1 MERLL
6 RVCVFVLC
14 VWGVCAQTPTTA
26 VISPPQGFN
35 ASLRSASTVFQCDVT
50 GADNIEWRVDRTPSN
65 RDIVTARGIVTSDV
79 ITIDPTTNTLS
90 STLTVPTTDVN
101 DDTSIFC
108 IAENSEDVLS
118 ATVLHLVQGLLES
131 PPQLE
136 INDIQDSFMRRLSW
150 DAPETIDLTD
160 IEPDISNY
168 RVCFNIS
175 EEINCDNVS
184 ESSQQYTFINLRVPL
199 LFSVSAVNVVGEG
212 NASTVEH
219 EACDPTTGKIDA
231 KYHYIE
237 YCRMTEL
244 WFTQ

>member
-1 MERLL
+1 M
-6 RVCVFVLC
+6 CSDTHYSC
-14 VWGVCAQTPTTA
+14 HQPASGVQCK
-26 VISPPQGFN
+26 
-35 ASLRSASTVFQCDVT
+35 FQCDVT
-50 GADNIEWRVDRTPSN
+50 GADNIEWRVNGLPSN
-65 RDIVTARGIVTSDV
+65 RDIITARGIVTSDV
-79 ITIDPTTNTLS
+79 STIDSTTNTLR
-90 STLTVPTTDVN
+90 STLRVPSTEVN
-101 DDTSIFC
+101 DDTSIYC
-108 IAENSEDVLS
+108 IAEHSQGDVFS
-118 ATVLHLVQGLLES
+118 STVLHLVQGLLES

-175 EEINCDNVS
+175 EEELTCDEVS
-184 ESSQQYTFINLRVPL
+184 ESSQQYTFITLRVPL

-219 EACDPTTGKIDA
+219 EACDPTTGKFNA

-244 WFTQ
+244 WFIQ